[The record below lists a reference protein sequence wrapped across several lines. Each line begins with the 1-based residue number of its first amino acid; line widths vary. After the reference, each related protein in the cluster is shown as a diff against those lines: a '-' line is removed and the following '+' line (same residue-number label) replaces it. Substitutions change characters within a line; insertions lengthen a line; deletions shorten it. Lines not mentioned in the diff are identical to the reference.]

1 MSKEAVSIKQKK
13 IESAQDEQIKEYL
26 EHRYGDAIRYEKR
39 HADKYSEVG
48 LPDINISFYGMSVQ
62 IEDKVPKEFPRDNQ
76 LQKLNE
82 YKDSGAI
89 VFWCDS
95 FKMFLSKWEELVEGD
110 YRVQY
115 LKEQYKISTESRAY
129 RFLDYKRSQE
139 EDRQKWLKIY
149 KEEGVEIKDEQ

>member
-1 MSKEAVSIKQKK
+1 MAKESVSIKQKK
-13 IESAQDEQIKEYL
+13 VESDQDEQIKNYL
-26 EHRYGDAIRYEKR
+26 EARYGDAIRYEKR

-48 LPDINISFYGMSVQ
+48 LPDINISFYGMSIQ

-95 FKMFLSKWEELVEGD
+95 FKMFLYKWENLVEGD
-110 YRVQY
+110 PRVKY
-115 LKEQYKISTESRAY
+115 LKEHYTIDSKSRVY
-129 RFLDYKRSQE
+129 RFLDYKKAQE
-139 EDRQKWLKIY
+139 EDREKWMDIY
-149 KEEGVEIKDEQ
+149 KSEGVEINEQ

>member
-1 MSKEAVSIKQKK
+1 MAKESVSLKQKK
-13 IESAQDEQIKEYL
+13 VESAQDEQIKDYL
-26 EHRYGDAIRYEKR
+26 EARYGDAVRYEKR

-48 LPDINISFYGMSVQ
+48 LPDINISFYGMSIQ

-110 YRVQY
+110 PRVQY
-115 LKEQYKISTESRAY
+115 LKEHYTLDNKSRAY
-129 RFLDYKRSQE
+129 RFLDYKKYQE
-139 EDRQKWLKIY
+139 EDRQKWMEIY
-149 KEEGVEIKDEQ
+149 KQEGVEIKNE